1 MIWEYWQGIVF
12 AHPRVLWLLLLLPTA
27 ALWSRRRRRRQSLS
41 VPSLRRFGA
50 PPSWRVRLHGLPEI
64 LRHASIACLLFAL
77 ARPQS
82 HSFREKVEGEGI
94 DIVLCLDVSGSMLA
108 QDFAPN
114 RLEAAKEVAARFVSG
129 RPADRFGLVVFAGE
143 AFTQSPLTTDHPA
156 LLHQLYA
163 VRGGFMADGT
173 AIGSGLATAVD
184 RLQQA
189 RSKGRVA
196 VLLTDGEN
204 NGGLIDPLTAKDM
217 AGSLGIRVYTVGIG
231 SEGVAPTPVRTPDG
245 RVEIQRQQVNIDE
258 GLLRRIAS
266 ETGGRYFRA
275 LDVKGLLTVYD
286 EIDRMEKTRFE
297 RSTVR
302 STRERYHPF
311 AWAAVVLL
319 FLEALLRYRLL
330 RVFP

>member
-12 AHPRVLWLLLLLPTA
+12 AHPWVLWLLLLLPPA
-27 ALWSRRRRRRQSLS
+27 ALWSRRRRRLPSLS

-50 PPSWRVRLHGLPEI
+50 PPSLRVRLHGLPEI
-64 LRHASIACLLFAL
+64 LRHSAIACLLFAM

-82 HSFREKVEGEGI
+82 HSFRERVEGEGI

-143 AFTQSPLTTDHPA
+143 AFTQSPLTTDHAA
-156 LLHQLYA
+156 LLQQLYA

-189 RSKGRVA
+189 RSKGKVA

-217 AGSLGIRVYTVGIG
+217 AGGLGIRVYTVGIG

-275 LDVKGLLTVYD
+275 LDVKGLLSVYE

-302 STRERYHPF
+302 STRERFHPF